1 METAGRRTLI
11 LVTSYPG
18 QPGCAEF
25 ARQAAAGERPRKDY
39 VELARLIDA
48 DVVDDEYMT
57 ERATRLASVI
67 GLRGSRP
74 DGQVLEAALRGGGYA
89 HICAWTE
96 RIGLPLALLHKMAR
110 LDRDLTLVSSWLSGV
125 RKALLLRQLRAHTHV
140 RAIVSYGSA
149 QIDIAAARLGVPRHK
164 LHLVLQPVDERF
176 WRPSSAAPSNAI
188 CAVGSSGRDYETL
201 FAAFRGLD
209 APLNIALGAGDR
221 ADRALE
227 SRLTRA
233 GPPPGTRMRHLR
245 PLELRALYTQAR
257 FVVVPLEDVEYDA
270 GATALTEAMAMGKA
284 LIVTRT
290 RGQIDLIQDG
300 VQGISV
306 PPGDPR
312 ALRAAIDHLVAHPDE
327 AERMGRAGRAL
338 AEERHTL
345 DSYIERLAEIVRG
358 EQPASARVDASRRD
372 RMAAAI

>member
-1 METAGRRTLI
+1 
-11 LVTSYPG
+11 
-18 QPGCAEF
+18 
-25 ARQAAAGERPRKDY
+25 
-39 VELARLIDA
+39 
-48 DVVDDEYMT
+48 
-57 ERATRLASVI
+57 
-67 GLRGSRP
+67 
-74 DGQVLEAALRGGGYA
+74 
-89 HICAWTE
+89 
-96 RIGLPLALLHKMAR
+96 
-110 LDRDLTLVSSWLSGV
+110 
-125 RKALLLRQLRAHTHV
+125 
-140 RAIVSYGSA
+140 
-149 QIDIAAARLGVPRHK
+149 
-164 LHLVLQPVDERF
+164 
-176 WRPSSAAPSNAI
+176 
-188 CAVGSSGRDYETL
+188 
-201 FAAFRGLD
+201 
-209 APLNIALGAGDR
+209 
-221 ADRALE
+221 
-227 SRLTRA
+227 
-233 GPPPGTRMRHLR
+233 MRHLR

-338 AEERHTL
+338 VEERHTL

-372 RMAAAI
+372 RIAAAI